1 MGSYQGVSEGRGR
14 SGRIDESDGSQEREL
29 GGEVLAVR
37 EDAGGPASSPAG
49 LPVPGGPARSPADR
63 PVPPLLH

>member
-1 MGSYQGVSEGRGR
+1 MSEVRGR
-14 SGRIDESDGSQEREL
+14 SGRIDESDESHESEL

-37 EDAGGPASSPAG
+37 EDAGVPASSPAG
-49 LPVPGGPARSPADR
+49 LPVPGGAARSAADR